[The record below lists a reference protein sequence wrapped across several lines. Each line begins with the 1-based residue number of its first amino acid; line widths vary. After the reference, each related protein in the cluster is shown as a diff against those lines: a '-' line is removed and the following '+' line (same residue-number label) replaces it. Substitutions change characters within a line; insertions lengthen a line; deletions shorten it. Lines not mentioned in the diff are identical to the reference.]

1 MKKRLKE
8 KINKELDERIKKE
21 VDEKYNEYLNEYS
34 CGFSEEE
41 LKRELYITKEEIM
54 VINCEVDVLESGIKK
69 PKEVNYYYLVFGAII
84 GNSLINL
91 TLNNPLVSL
100 ISIALNVM
108 FITWSLKRIK
118 AFNRLKNKRDEIFKL
133 QKEALY
139 LELKM
144 LVLDSILMD
153 HI

>member
-1 MKKRLKE
+1 MKKRLKD

-69 PKEVNYYYLVFGAII
+69 PKEVNYYFVFGAII

-91 TLNNPLVSL
+91 ILNNNLVSL
-100 ISIALNVM
+100 ISIALNIM
-108 FITWSLKRIK
+108 FIAWSLKRIK